1 MEPSW
6 ESEDQVSQHLIY
18 QWEESQ
24 SEAESSIANQ
34 AEALANGA
42 HPDAGLSREEMREA
56 VPV

>member
-18 QWEESQ
+18 LWEESQ
-24 SEAESSIANQ
+24 SADKSIEEQ
-34 AEALANGA
+34 ADILASGA